1 MSTSKKIM
9 VVVPK
14 LSQYEKRNLYSIGIE
29 TFVKLAALDPVYW
42 KPRLGVSTFT
52 NKTLK
57 KPKTYVKGAIT
68 RKLCGMRKLVV
79 KMKIRDKILLNIY
92 HYKSNIDV
100 GTRVLAGLIYLRWNP
115 NAIMPPML

>member
-42 KPRLGVSTFT
+42 KPRLGVRTFT

-57 KPKTYVKGAIT
+57 KPKTYA
-68 RKLCGMRKLVV
+68 
-79 KMKIRDKILLNIY
+79 ILLNIY
-92 HYKSNIDV
+92 HYKSKIDV
-100 GTRVLAGLIYLRWNP
+100 GTGVLAGLIYLRWNP